1 MKKNSRT
8 NAEMFPIVAG
18 FSSSGKTVKEYAKFH
33 GIKYYT
39 YKYWLR
45 KYRAG
50 QKQEQ
55 KKSTPLDFIPLNITA
70 VKLEEHSL
78 DIIYPNGVHI
88 NFTSPLNISGMLTL
102 KKLVSCLD

>member
-45 KYRAG
+45 KYRAA

-78 DIIYPNGVHI
+78 DIVFPNGVQI
-88 NFTSPLNISGMLTL
+88 RLSTVLDIEAIVML